1 MDSSH
6 KKNRF
11 LSKSEFFRGTH
22 CEKAWKLF
30 WSHPELKTSRPKD
43 RDVFQ
48 IASNEISLKARQLF
62 PDGEEIIGN
71 TEQKIS
77 KTLQAVQNKTP
88 IIYNARFQR
97 DKVSISV
104 DILKREQNGWKL
116 YLVKSS
122 SKKKRKHI
130 REAALQWNILNSNG
144 LSIRSV
150 DLLHVNTSYILE
162 DKLDLNDFFTEIDI
176 TDLALNLQSKL
187 DKKFTSLNNTLEKQT
202 PETKIG
208 TYCLQPH
215 ECEFKNHCWSAVPET
230 SIFDLTRLATAKK
243 VELYLSGITKSQE
256 LPEDYPLS
264 DYQKIQIHAEK
275 TNTRFINEKAIEK
288 FLKKLTFPLY
298 FLDFEAVQPAFP
310 LFKGDNPFEFLPV
323 QFSLHYL
330 KTKEGGLQHKEFIA
344 DNNLDPR
351 LGFATALVSSIPED
365 ACILVYNVA
374 LEKKIN
380 KSLASRF
387 PEMEKRLRHI
397 NSQLVDLIE
406 PFNNKHIYDPK
417 MKGKSSIKAVFPV
430 LVPEMEK
437 AYKNLN
443 IKNGMMAMGAF
454 FNLLENSDN
463 EEKDKIRND
472 LLNYCRLDTLAMVK
486 VWQYLNNLFPAL
498 TAQKSNQINQPQT

>member
-1 MDSSH
+1 MDSSP
-6 KKNRF
+6 KKKRF
-11 LSKSEFFRGTH
+11 LSKSQFFRGTR
-22 CEKAWKLF
+22 CSKAWKLF
-30 WSHPELKTSRPKD
+30 WSHSELKTSRLD
-43 RDVFQ
+43 NHDVFQ
-48 IASNEISLKARQLF
+48 IASKEILLKSRILF
-62 PDGEEIIGN
+62 PEGEEITGN

-88 IIYNARFQR
+88 IIYNAHFQR
-97 DKVSISV
+97 DKVLVSV
-104 DILKREQNGWKL
+104 DILKHEQGSWKL
-116 YLVKSS
+116 ILVKSA
-122 SKKKRKHI
+122 SKKKRRHI
-130 REAALQWNILNSNG
+130 REVALQLNILKSNG
-144 LSIRSV
+144 LSISSAS
-150 DLLHVNTSYILE
+150 LLHVNTSYILE
-162 DKLDLNDFFTEIDI
+162 GKLDLNDFFTEIDI
-176 TDLALNLQSKL
+176 TELALNLQSKL
-187 DKKFTSLNNTLEKQT
+187 DGKFISLNDTLNNQI
-202 PETKIG
+202 PEAEIG

-215 ECEFKNHCWSAVPET
+215 ECEFKNHCWSAIPET

-243 VELYLSGITKSQE
+243 VELYLKGITESQE

-264 DYQKIQIHAEK
+264 EYQKIQIHSEK

-288 FLKKLTFPLY
+288 FLNKLTFPLY
-298 FLDFEAVQPAFP
+298 FLDFEALQPVVP
-310 LFKGDNPFEFLPV
+310 LFQGDNPFEFLPV

-330 KTKEGGLQHKEFIA
+330 ETKEGELQHKEFIA
-344 DNNLDPR
+344 ENNHDPR
-351 LGFATALVSSIPED
+351 LGFAKALVNSIPEN

-387 PEMEKRLRHI
+387 PEMEKQLKTI

-406 PFNNKHIYDPK
+406 PFNNKYIYDPK

-454 FNLLENSDN
+454 FNLLENRDN
-463 EEKDKIRND
+463 EEKDKIRQD
-472 LLNYCRLDTLAMVK
+472 LLDYCRLDTLAMVK

-498 TAQKSNQINQPQT
+498 TSQKTK